1 MTTDGNPP
9 RMADVARAAGVS
21 TMTVSRAFRSD
32 GSVSDKRRDEILKI
46 AEAMGYVFDRGASE
60 MRTKKTGFVAV
71 CVPSINNPN
80 FADTVRGLTDAVAE
94 HDLEVL
100 LGYTNYQVEREEQM
114 IRQLLRR
121 KPEAIIVTGSAHTEA
136 ARDMLVKARVPVI
149 ETWDEPADP
158 VGYSVGFS
166 NAVAGE
172 MMADHF
178 IARGYRR
185 IAFIGGATG
194 NDTRGVARRRGFVGR
209 LEAAGRGPVHEIT
222 LGKPPAEA
230 RHGAEGA
237 RLLLETFPET
247 EAVMCVSDA
256 AAFGAMSEFQRLGL
270 SVPGD
275 IAVAGFGAFDVS
287 AFAIPAMTTIDPNA
301 REIGRAAGD
310 LIRTLLRDKPAMA
323 GTRHVPV
330 EPALVVRQST

>member
-1 MTTDGNPP
+1 MTTDGSPP

-80 FADTVRGLTDAVAE
+80 FADTVRGLTDAVAA

-100 LGYTNYQVEREEQM
+100 LGYTNYQVDREEQM

-121 KPEAIIVTGSAHTEA
+121 KPEAIIVTGGAHTLA
-136 ARDMLVKARVPVI
+136 ARTLLERARIPVI
-149 ETWDEPADP
+149 ETWDEPSEP

-166 NAVAGE
+166 NAIAGE

-185 IAFIGGATG
+185 FAFIGGKTE
-194 NDTRGVARRRGFVGR
+194 NDTRGVARRRGFVR
-209 LEAAGRGPVHEIT
+209 KLEAAGLGPVHLVT
-222 LGKPPAEA
+222 LGKPPIEA

-237 RLLLETFPET
+237 RMLLEMHPQT
-247 EAVMCVSDA
+247 EAVMCVSDG

-270 SVPGD
+270 SIPGD
-275 IAVAGFGAFDVS
+275 MAVAGFGAFEVS
-287 AFAIPAMTTIDPNA
+287 AYAIPAITTIDPNA
-301 REIGRAAGD
+301 HVIGQTAGT
-310 LIRTLLRDKPAMA
+310 LIVQLLRDPASHAMK
-323 GTRHVPV
+323 RHAAI
-330 EPALVVRQST
+330 EPTLVVRQST